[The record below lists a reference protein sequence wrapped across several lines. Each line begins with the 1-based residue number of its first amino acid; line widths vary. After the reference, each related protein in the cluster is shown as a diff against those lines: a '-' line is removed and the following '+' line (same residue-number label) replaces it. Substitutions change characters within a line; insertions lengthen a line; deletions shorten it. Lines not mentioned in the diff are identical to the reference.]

1 MKNKDKKTPK
11 KITKNL
17 KTKKTSF
24 SIGYL
29 LLFLV
34 VLYVI
39 QMFLTPKA
47 GEITYSQFRE
57 YLSEGKIVDCTVGE
71 KVIKGH
77 YESAISEQNK
87 PVAFITVPVQDIELV
102 NELEDKNVKFKG
114 EVENNF

>member
-17 KTKKTSF
+17 KSKKTSF

-57 YLSEGKIVDCTVGE
+57 YLSEGKDC
-71 KVIKGH
+71 
-77 YESAISEQNK
+77 
-87 PVAFITVPVQDIELV
+87 
-102 NELEDKNVKFKG
+102 
-114 EVENNF
+114 